1 MGSMTIGH
9 LSAGL
14 FASMLLLEALSAAP
28 AEAMSMEEDGCRN
41 DRTPAIAIVYCTR
54 LIQSSQHAGA
64 ELAWAY
70 ANRGWAYGGEGKD
83 DLAMADFATAL
94 RLKPDEDL
102 AFFRRGDL
110 YMSDG
115 KVEQAFADYSAALRV
130 KPADP
135 DYLNSACWALIA
147 LRRGQ
152 EALADCDK
160 SLDIRPGDAYTL
172 DSRGYANLLAGNAT
186 AAIADFD
193 HALKLDPRL
202 ASSLFGRG
210 KAKERNGDKAGAAGT
225 TTRRAQ
231 STAISRQ
238 SWRSSAYC
246 RCDAG
251 HRDGGMSWQGR
262 GCHCG
267 PGSVPACCWLC

>member
-1 MGSMTIGH
+1 MTIGH
-9 LSAGL
+9 LSTRL
-14 FASMLLLEALSAAP
+14 FAGMLLLAALGAAP

-54 LIQSSQHAGA
+54 LIQSGQYAGG

-83 DLAMADFATAL
+83 DLAMADFETAL

-102 AFFRRGDL
+102 AFFRRGDI

-115 KVEQAFADYSAALRV
+115 KVEQAFADYSAALHV

-160 SLDIRPGDAYTL
+160 SLKIRPGDAYTL
-172 DSRGYANLLAGNAT
+172 DSRGYA
-186 AAIADFD
+186 I
-193 HALKLDPRL
+193 
-202 ASSLFGRG
+202 
-210 KAKERNGDKAGAAGT
+210 
-225 TTRRAQ
+225 
-231 STAISRQ
+231 
-238 SWRSSAYC
+238 SWRA
-246 RCDAG
+246 
-251 HRDGGMSWQGR
+251 M
-262 GCHCG
+262 
-267 PGSVPACCWLC
+267 